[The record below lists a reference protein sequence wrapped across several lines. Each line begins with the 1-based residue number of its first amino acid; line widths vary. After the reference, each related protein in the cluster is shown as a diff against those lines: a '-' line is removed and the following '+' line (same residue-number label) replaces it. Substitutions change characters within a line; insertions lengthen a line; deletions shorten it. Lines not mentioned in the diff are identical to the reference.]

1 MKQNKIMIF
10 FVISLIFSTI
20 IRYTQI
26 NYTVDFATGFFKI
39 GFETIGNFI
48 SIAIILVALVATF
61 FGKIAI
67 KRPKNHL
74 KNGIPLSIAA
84 ILPALSIGYE
94 IFLAEMPLITNPLL
108 SLLLKTIG
116 ILSVIFFLLYSVR
129 DFINFDF
136 PPICTVIPCF
146 YIIVKIICDFT
157 SISSLA
163 LISDNILLIAA
174 YCFILLF
181 MLNFTKLYN
190 NINQNT
196 NFRKILATGIGASV
210 LCVSQ
215 SIPYFIT
222 NILKGGSYNHV
233 TPWENLSLL
242 SFGIFISIFILS
254 YFSKKNEE

>member
-10 FVISLIFSTI
+10 FGLSLIFATLM
-20 IRYTQI
+20 RYIQI
-26 NYTVDFATGFFKI
+26 NYTVDYATGFFKI
-39 GFETIGNFI
+39 GFETIGYFMLAAIIAVALI
-48 SIAIILVALVATF
+48 SIF
-61 FGKIAI
+61 FGRIAI
-67 KRPKNHL
+67 KRPDKSAT
-74 KNGIPLSIAA
+74 NGIPLSIVSL
-84 ILPALSIGYE
+84 LPALSIGYE
-94 IFLAEMPLITNPLL
+94 VFLAETPLITNPIL
-108 SLLLKTIG
+108 SLLLKLTG
-116 ILSVIFFLLYSVR
+116 LLSVIFFLAYGVS

-146 YIIVKIICDFT
+146 YIIIKIICDFT

-163 LISDNILLIAA
+163 LISDNILLMGA

-181 MLNFTKLYN
+181 MLNFAKLYN
-190 NINQNT
+190 NIDENT

-222 NILKGGSYNHV
+222 NISNDWKYNHV

-242 SFGIFISIFILS
+242 AFGIFVTTFIISR
-254 YFSKKNEE
+254 YSKKNEE